1 MRGAEER
8 GDPAKEESSVGI
20 GGEAGLEWFEVKN
33 GGGGGSGGTEEGGG
47 EARGNEGL
55 ADTGVGAEDGEGRRG
70 EGQGEGK

>member
-20 GGEAGLEWFEVKN
+20 GGEAGLEWFEVKKS
-33 GGGGGSGGTEEGGG
+33 GGSGGTEEGGG

-55 ADTGVGAEDGEGRRG
+55 ADAGVGAEDGEGRRG